1 MPNIQQKSIVKLTP
15 HPQLVE
21 QLIKQLIKHGG
32 LKITGFGMFKLKRT
46 NGSKN
51 AFNPHTRKRQR
62 FLPKIKVSFR
72 PVKSFK
78 DEIQKWK
85 N

>member
-1 MPNIQQKSIVKLTP
+1 MPNIKQKAIVKLSP
-15 HPQLVE
+15 HPSLVDQL
-21 QLIKQLIKHGG
+21 QKQIIKHGG

-51 AFNPHTRKRQR
+51 ALNPFTQKRQK
-62 FLPKIKVSFR
+62 FLPKTKINFR

-78 DEIQKWK
+78 DKMQKWK
-85 N
+85 